1 MKLLLKDSEYEMKKL
16 KIDSKKMAIEML
28 KKNRDSEWFIKNSK
42 WKKYFI
48 WNRKRN

>member
-28 KKNRDSEWFIKNSK
+28 NKKSRFLMI
-42 WKKYFI
+42 Y
-48 WNRKRN
+48 

>member
-28 KKNRDSEWFIKNSK
+28 KKNRDF
-42 WKKYFI
+42 
-48 WNRKRN
+48 